1 MIEILIKV
9 NPFIRLGLVAS
20 IIYILSC
27 ETKGTISKV
36 LRYISLL
43 FPIIC
48 LPFRFTSYSLCFCL
62 LVTLGEVAL
71 YREIINTGV
80 AMFMYGYAVLCCSYI
95 DLPFNVIYNI
105 VCFFMTT
112 FVMFQKDIRVMVVA
126 YSVCI
131 VVPLII
137 CIMINHS
144 VVCMLLLMGDTLLGI
159 NYLKKNKWIMYASQ
173 ICFYIGA
180 CLAVGVL

>member
-1 MIEILIKV
+1 MIEMLIKI
-9 NPFIRLGLVAS
+9 NPFVRLGLIAS
-20 IIYILSC
+20 IIYMLSC
-27 ETKGTISKV
+27 ETKGMISRV

-48 LPFRFTSYSLCFCL
+48 LPFRFTPYSLCFCL

-71 YREIINTGV
+71 YCEMVSTGI
-80 AMFMYGYAVLCCSYI
+80 AMFLYGYAVLCCHYI

-112 FVMFQKDIRVMVVA
+112 FVLFQKDIRIMVA
-126 YSVCI
+126 TYSICV
-131 VVPLII
+131 VVPLVI
-137 CIMINHS
+137 CILINHS
-144 VVCMLLLMGDTLLGI
+144 IVCILLLIGDVLLGV

-180 CLAVGVL
+180 CLTVGVL

>member
-1 MIEILIKV
+1 MIEMLIKV
-9 NPFIRLGLVAS
+9 NPFIRVGLIAS

-36 LRYISLL
+36 LRYVSLL

-71 YREIINTGV
+71 YCEMVSTGI
-80 AMFMYGYAVLCCSYI
+80 AMFLYGYAVLCCSYI

-112 FVMFQKDIRVMVVA
+112 FVLFQKDIRVMVVA
-126 YSVCI
+126 YSICV

-137 CIMINHS
+137 CVLINHS
-144 VVCMLLLMGDTLLGI
+144 AVCALLLLGDVLLGV
-159 NYLKKNKWIMYASQ
+159 NHLKHNRLVMYVSQ
-173 ICFYIGA
+173 ICFYVGS
-180 CLAVGVL
+180 CMTLGVL

>member
-9 NPFIRLGLVAS
+9 NPFIRLGLIAS
-20 IIYILSC
+20 ILYILSC

-48 LPFRFTSYSLCFCL
+48 LPFHFTSYSLCFCL

-71 YREIINTGV
+71 HNEMISTGIAV
-80 AMFMYGYAVLCCSYI
+80 FLYGYAVLCCHYI

-105 VCFFMTT
+105 VCFFITT
-112 FVMFQKDIRVMVVA
+112 FVLFQKDIRVMVSA
-126 YSVCI
+126 YSICV

-144 VVCMLLLMGDTLLGI
+144 VVCALLLAGDVLLGI
-159 NYLKKNKWIMYASQ
+159 NYLKHNKLIMYLSQ
-173 ICFYIGA
+173 TCFYIGSCMA
-180 CLAVGVL
+180 LGIL